1 MMALVRTD
9 FLYCSL
15 TIETTYTAARDQL
28 KALMDRVVED
38 REVVMVRRR
47 HGGPRRAA
55 GRTGR
60 PAGGPPFSDLAPS
73 GPEGLFSKSDVD
85 NICQLLELVR
95 LRATAAEAA

>member
-28 KALMDRVVED
+28 KALMDRVGED

-47 HGGPRRAA
+47 QGGPHRAS
-55 GRTGR
+55 
-60 PAGGPPFSDLAPS
+60 PARSSSCANWPPNWSPAF
-73 GPEGLFSKSDVD
+73 
-85 NICQLLELVR
+85 Q
-95 LRATAAEAA
+95 